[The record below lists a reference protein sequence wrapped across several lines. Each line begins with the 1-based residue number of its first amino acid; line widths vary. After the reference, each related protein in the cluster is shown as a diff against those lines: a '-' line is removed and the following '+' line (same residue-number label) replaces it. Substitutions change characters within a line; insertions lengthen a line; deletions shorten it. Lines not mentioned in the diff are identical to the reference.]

1 MKRKTKK
8 NLKRIILLV
17 IVLIILMVALIL
29 SLKYEKEGEKN
40 LPFGI
45 SKLLVVNTIEGER
58 SDNPNFIWDLN
69 LKQNNDVYIYFE
81 KIDESQVLESIT
93 INDFKVTEMPLKGN
107 IRVYRPTGEFSNLYK
122 DSEVDLI
129 DNEIIY
135 TAGKYDDLESL
146 ETSMQGGVIAFRVS
160 NEEIENYSS
169 NDDTE
174 IVYDGTL
181 LSKTQTTLEDVK
193 FKISFDLT
201 IETKDGLKFEGTIEL
216 EMPLEELITT
226 GKSTIEITNFDD
238 VVFKR
243 IK

>member
-17 IVLIILMVALIL
+17 IVLIILVVALIL

-45 SKLLVVNTIEGER
+45 SKILVVNTLEGAR
-58 SDNPNFIWDLN
+58 SDNPNFIWDLDI
-69 LKQNNDVYIYFE
+69 KQNNDVYIYFE
-81 KIDESQVLESIT
+81 KLDESQVLDNIT
-93 INDFKVTEMPLKGN
+93 IDNFKITEMPLKGD
-107 IRVYRPTGEFSNLYK
+107 ISVYRPTGEFSNLYK

-129 DNEIIY
+129 DNQIVY
-135 TAGKYDDLESL
+135 TAGKYDNLESL
-146 ETSMQGGVIAFRVS
+146 EVSMQGGVVAFRIS
-160 NEEIENYSS
+160 NEEIEKYSS
-169 NDDTE
+169 NEDTE

-181 LSKTQTTLEDVK
+181 LMKTQTTLEDIK
-193 FKISFDLT
+193 FKINFDLT
-201 IETKDGLKFEGTIEL
+201 IETKDGLKFKGTIEL
-216 EMPLEELITT
+216 GMPLEELIST
-226 GKSTIEITNFDD
+226 GKSTIEITDFEN

>member
-17 IVLIILMVALIL
+17 IVLIILIVALIL